1 MLDKQRVWSIL
12 YTCLYTYI
20 WGLSNKA
27 LLFELVSP
35 AFRGPF
41 AFAEEPRIVISLFH
55 CTEFTVFGISK
66 QWFQGHGW
74 ADALPGNAPFRGPTA
89 GLSRPFRENPCFC
102 SGKRMCHVLSCVV
115 MLCTLYVISLGWH
128 MSFAVL
134 SPAFRGLQFPL
145 RDMYVLTFHL
155 NSFTGNNGRP
165 SYKEHIVGRGTPGAP
180 IRTNALPS
188 SFWDLYTLL
197 GYLAYHVSKS
207 AVQRSP
213 AASNILQRHSAIGRD
228 PFSDFLHLSA
238 ILTFSP
244 SAAKSQIP
252 KSPQPQ
258 EPPGGTSCGPCANA
272 RSHRAPQRTMHPA

>member
-1 MLDKQRVWSIL
+1 MKLHANM
-12 YTCLYTYI
+12 

-41 AFAEEPRIVISLFH
+41 AFAEKPQAFLSRIVISLFH

-66 QWFQGHGW
+66 QRFQGHGW
-74 ADALPGNAPFRGPTA
+74 ADALLGNAPFRGPTA

-102 SGKRMCHVLSCVV
+102 VMHCHVYIL

-134 SPAFRGLQFPL
+134 SPAFRGLQFPF

-165 SYKEHIVGRGTPGAP
+165 SCKYDTLTPPKKHGTFKIRKEHH
-180 IRTNALPS
+180 LPHPNVK
-188 SFWDLYTLL
+188 FKQLPFAFVL
-197 GYLAYHVSKS
+197 GKK
-207 AVQRSP
+207 Q
-213 AASNILQRHSAIGRD
+213 
-228 PFSDFLHLSA
+228 
-238 ILTFSP
+238 
-244 SAAKSQIP
+244 
-252 KSPQPQ
+252 
-258 EPPGGTSCGPCANA
+258 
-272 RSHRAPQRTMHPA
+272 

>member
-1 MLDKQRVWSIL
+1 MIYIYNIYIYIHADNNPAWDPCARALSALPRFFPIQ
-12 YTCLYTYI
+12 YI

-41 AFAEEPRIVISLFH
+41 AFAEKPQVFLSRIVISLFH

-66 QWFQGHGW
+66 QRFQGHGW

-102 SGKRMCHVLSCVV
+102 SGKRMCHVLSCIV

-134 SPAFRGLQFPL
+134 SPAFRGLQFPF

-165 SYKEHIVGRGTPGAP
+165 SYEEIMR
-180 IRTNALPS
+180 
-188 SFWDLYTLL
+188 
-197 GYLAYHVSKS
+197 
-207 AVQRSP
+207 
-213 AASNILQRHSAIGRD
+213 
-228 PFSDFLHLSA
+228 FL
-238 ILTFSP
+238 SP
-244 SAAKSQIP
+244 SFSFFTLDCFP
-252 KSPQPQ
+252 L
-258 EPPGGTSCGPCANA
+258 
-272 RSHRAPQRTMHPA
+272 

>member
-1 MLDKQRVWSIL
+1 MLTTTQLGIPALARSLHSLVFFPIQ
-12 YTCLYTYI
+12 YI

-41 AFAEEPRIVISLFH
+41 AFAEKPQVFLSRIVISLFH

-66 QWFQGHGW
+66 QRFQGHGW

-102 SGKRMCHVLSCVV
+102 SGKRMCHVLSCIV
-115 MLCTLYVISLGWH
+115 MLCTLYVMSLGWH

-134 SPAFRGLQFPL
+134 SPAFRGLQFPF

-165 SYKEHIVGRGTPGAP
+165 SYVFLKSKYARGQ
-180 IRTNALPS
+180 
-188 SFWDLYTLL
+188 
-197 GYLAYHVSKS
+197 K
-207 AVQRSP
+207 
-213 AASNILQRHSAIGRD
+213 
-228 PFSDFLHLSA
+228 PFS
-238 ILTFSP
+238 
-244 SAAKSQIP
+244 
-252 KSPQPQ
+252 
-258 EPPGGTSCGPCANA
+258 
-272 RSHRAPQRTMHPA
+272 